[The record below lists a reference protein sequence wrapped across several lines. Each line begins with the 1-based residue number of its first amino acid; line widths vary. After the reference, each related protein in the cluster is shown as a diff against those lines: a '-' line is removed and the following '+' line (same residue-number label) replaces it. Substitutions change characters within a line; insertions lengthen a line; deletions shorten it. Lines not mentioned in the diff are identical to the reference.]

1 MSLSTFAR
9 MPLWIAEIFTT
20 AKSFEANPVLGNRIL
35 NRLGLH
41 VGRVV
46 LAHAMTYWRRLW
58 VSRRLSSDL
67 RRQFREAGYIAVG
80 KLSASRGLR
89 SCAAGS
95 REFRRRAATLHPG
108 RYLHATRPD
117 RRDRHLQ
124 HARMPPKMIETP
136 TFLGLMMYGG
146 SAFKRPVFFVHCIK
160 NGVVTGG
167 SDPQKDFHADTFHP
181 TMKAWLFLDDV
192 DDVNGPFNYVPGSHR
207 LSWARLKWEYQNS
220 IEGSRLGNTYARRGS
235 LRISEAQLR
244 SNGFGP
250 PKAFKVPANT
260 LVMADTFGFHRRG
273 EAQSNS
279 SRMAIYAYSRS
290 NPFNPFPGAF
300 SRWRS
305 RIEERMTRY
314 FHHRADQEAAKRGVQ
329 SSWHLVPNTMLHEN
343 ETYERPSSE
352 PPVVVETVQRTSS
365 NPA

>member
-46 LAHAMTYWRRLW
+46 LAHAMTFWRRLW

-67 RRQFREAGYIAVG
+67 RRQFREAGYIAVANYLPPEDFDRVRQEAVNFDG
-80 KLSASRGLR
+80 ELRRCIQGDTFTLQGLIDETAI
-89 SCAAGS
+89 SS
-95 REFRRRAATLHPG
+95 
-108 RYLHATRPD
+108 
-117 RRDRHLQ
+117 
-124 HARMPPKMIETP
+124 MPACRKMIETQ

-192 DDVNGPFNYVPGSHR
+192 DDVNGPFNYVSGSHR

-273 EAQSNS
+273 EARSNS

-343 ETYERPSSE
+343 ATYERPSSE